1 MKLKNLFLALAA
13 FAATAVSC
21 VKDELAQLDEVQ
33 VSQSYIAL
41 PTEGGSCDVTITAT
55 GSWEITDIPEWLTVA
70 PASGVAGK
78 TVVKFSAEATS
89 ATNES
94 VLKLLCSGKTQ
105 LLTVLQM
112 ADKVELPISTCA
124 EVNAAEDGPT
134 FKIKGTITAIEN
146 TTYGNMYVTDETGSV
161 YIYGTLYEGAAKQF
175 SKYGVEVGDIVV
187 VEGPRGSYNG
197 SPQLVN
203 ATILEIEKSLIKVE
217 SVDPE
222 TAELPIEG
230 GILNVTLTVKGDGV
244 SVVIPDECKSWI
256 SVSGINVSG
265 TTAIVSLAIA
275 ENPLGDRSAE
285 LSFQTTKGGK
295 TYSAVTSFSQK
306 GAIIEATA
314 AEINAA
320 EDGDTQYRITGYVSK
335 VANTQ
340 YGNLYIKDYSG
351 EVYVYGTNDFATSGI
366 EEGDIITVVG
376 PKTSYKDAPQ
386 MKNVT
391 LEKRIDVQDIDLA
404 GFKALAD
411 DSETWYR
418 ISGTV
423 AESTEPNTKLDLE
436 TYGNL
441 ALTDGTTEVYVYGV
455 VPGWGGASKQFA
467 TLGVKLGDKLTIVC
481 HKASFTKEG
490 YTLHQAGKAFYVSHE
505 TPVVE
510 EPGTLT
516 ALYTLDSSSIKGSNS
531 SYADN
536 CDIDVNGITWNVE
549 GNASINPWRIG
560 GKSIEG
566 IDRAVYSKTAFGKE
580 VNEVV
585 LTIGSITI
593 TVNSCKLLYASSADF
608 SDAKEV
614 SFVAAA
620 DSNIKIVPTEG
631 KFPANSY
638 YKFVFNVSNAADSN
652 KYLHFS
658 KVVFNGVE

>member
-1 MKLKNLFLALAA
+1 MKLNRLFLTLAA
-13 FAATAVSC
+13 IAATAVSC

-41 PTEGGSCDVTITAT
+41 PTEGGSCDVTVTAT

-78 TVVKFSAEATS
+78 TVVTFSAEATS
-89 ATNES
+89 TTNES

-112 ADKVELPISTCA
+112 ADKVELPITSCA
-124 EVNAAEDGPT
+124 EVNAAEDGIT

-146 TTYGNMYVTDETGSV
+146 TTYGNLYVTDETGSV
-161 YIYGTLYEGAAKQF
+161 YIYGTLYEGAEKQF

-187 VEGPRGSYNG
+187 VEGPRGSYKG

-203 ATILEIEKSLIKVE
+203 ATILAIEKSLIKVE

-230 GILNVTLTVKGDGV
+230 GILNVTLTAKGDGV
-244 SVVIPDECKSWI
+244 DVVIPEENKSWI
-256 SVSGINVSG
+256 SVSGMKVSG
-265 TTAIVSLAIA
+265 TSAVVSFNIA
-275 ENPLGDRSAE
+275 ENAGGDRSSE
-285 LSFQTTKGGK
+285 LSFKTTKSGK
-295 TYSAVTSFSQK
+295 EYTAVTSFSQK

-320 EDGDTQYRITGYVSK
+320 ADGDTQYRITGYVSK

-340 YGNLYIKDYSG
+340 YGNLYIRDHSG

-376 PKTSYKDAPQ
+376 PKTSHNGNPQ

-391 LEKRIDVQDIDLA
+391 LENRIDVKDIDLA
-404 GFKALAD
+404 SFKALAD

-441 ALTDGTTEVYVYGV
+441 ALTDGTNEVYVYGV
-455 VPGWGGASKQFA
+455 VPGWGGASKLFG

-481 HKASFTKEG
+481 HKASFTKDE
-490 YTLHQAGKAFYVSHE
+490 YTLHQASKAFYVSHE
-505 TPVVE
+505 TPADPEAPLGTYASNVKYTLGANAYDDGVATVNGTENVATIKLGSSKNIGTATVTLPKGTTSVSFYAVAWKGKTATLQFSIGDTVIGTQAVVGNAGATGSG
-510 EPGTLT
+510 PYTLT
-516 ALYTLDSSSIKGSNS
+516 VADTDKYSLTMAALE
-531 SYADN
+531 ADTEVTVTTVETVRV
-536 CDIDVNGITWNVE
+536 ILFGIQ
-549 GNASINPWRIG
+549 
-560 GKSIEG
+560 
-566 IDRAVYSKTAFGKE
+566 
-580 VNEVV
+580 
-585 LTIGSITI
+585 
-593 TVNSCKLLYASSADF
+593 
-608 SDAKEV
+608 AK
-614 SFVAAA
+614 
-620 DSNIKIVPTEG
+620 
-631 KFPANSY
+631 
-638 YKFVFNVSNAADSN
+638 
-652 KYLHFS
+652 
-658 KVVFNGVE
+658 

>member
-1 MKLKNLFLALAA
+1 M
-13 FAATAVSC
+13 
-21 VKDELAQLDEVQ
+21 
-33 VSQSYIAL
+33 
-41 PTEGGSCDVTITAT
+41 VT
-55 GSWEITDIPEWLTVA
+55 
-70 PASGVAGK
+70 
-78 TVVKFSAEATS
+78 FSAEATS

-112 ADKVELPISTCA
+112 AEKIELPISTCK

-161 YIYGTLYEGAAKQF
+161 YIYGTLYEGAEKQF

-187 VEGPRGSYNG
+187 VEGPRGSYKG
-197 SPQLVN
+197 TPQLVN
-203 ATILEIEKSLIKVE
+203 ATILAIEKSLIKVE

-230 GILNVTLTVKGDGV
+230 GILTVTLTAKGDGV

-265 TTAIVSLAIA
+265 TTAIISLAIA

-295 TYSAVTSFSQK
+295 TYTAVTSFSQK

-320 EDGDTQYRITGYVSK
+320 VDGDTQYRITGYVSK
-335 VANTQ
+335 VANTK

-351 EVYVYGTNDFATSGI
+351 EVFVYGTNDFATSGI

-376 PKTSYKDAPQ
+376 PKTTSPSSAPQ

-404 GFKALAD
+404 GFKALEDNKEA
-411 DSETWYR
+411 WYR

-441 ALTDGTTEVYVYGV
+441 ALTDGTNEVYVYGV
-455 VPGWGGASKQFA
+455 VPGWGGASKLFG

-481 HKASFTKEG
+481 HKASFTKDE
-490 YTLHQAGKAFYVSHE
+490 YTLHQASKAFYVSHE
-505 TPVVE
+505 TPEVGGGE
-510 EPGTLT
+510 DASTTITLT
-516 ALYTLDSSSIKGSNS
+516 VDGLPTAYPNEETTVTL
-531 SYADN
+531 
-536 CDIDVNGITWNVE
+536 
-549 GNASINPWRIG
+549 G
-560 GKSIEG
+560 GKSFAILKVANFGSGIQCKKEGSYLYNTESLGKIKSVKLTVASGKTWYKDNLKVYAGSSANPTAEVAIASSDETGSVYDFSAVDAGFLKIENPSG
-566 IDRAVYSKTAFGKE
+566 FAVYMEKIE
-580 VNEVV
+580 IV
-585 LTIGSITI
+585 L
-593 TVNSCKLLYASSADF
+593 A
-608 SDAKEV
+608 E
-614 SFVAAA
+614 
-620 DSNIKIVPTEG
+620 
-631 KFPANSY
+631 
-638 YKFVFNVSNAADSN
+638 
-652 KYLHFS
+652 
-658 KVVFNGVE
+658 

>member
-1 MKLKNLFLALAA
+1 MKLNRLFLTLAA
-13 FAATAVSC
+13 IAATAVSC

-41 PTEGGSCDVTITAT
+41 PTEGGSIDVTVTAT
-55 GSWEITDIPEWLTVA
+55 DSWEITGIPEWLTVA

-78 TVVKFSAEATS
+78 TVVTFSAEATS
-89 ATNES
+89 TTNES

-112 ADKVELPISTCA
+112 AEKIELPISTCA

-161 YIYGTLYEGAAKQF
+161 YIYGTLYEGAEKQF

-187 VEGPRGSYNG
+187 VEGPRGSYKG

-203 ATILEIEKSLIKVE
+203 ATILAIEKSLIKVE

-230 GILNVTLTVKGDGV
+230 GILTVTLTAKGDGV
-244 SVVIPDECKSWI
+244 EVVIPEENKSWI
-256 SVSGINVSG
+256 SVSGMNVSG
-265 TTAIVSLAIA
+265 TSAVVSFNIA
-275 ENPLGDRSAE
+275 ENAGGDRSSE
-285 LSFQTTKGGK
+285 LSFKTTKSGK
-295 TYSAVTSFSQK
+295 EYTAVTSFSQK

-320 EDGDTQYRITGYVSK
+320 ADGDTQYRITGYVSK

-340 YGNLYIKDYSG
+340 YGNLYIRDHSG
-351 EVYVYGTNDFATSGI
+351 EVFVYGTNDFASTGI

-376 PKTSYKDAPQ
+376 PKTSHNGPQ

-391 LEKRIDVQDIDLA
+391 LENRIDVKDIDLA
-404 GFKALAD
+404 SFKALAD

-441 ALTDGTTEVYVYGV
+441 ALTDGTNEVYVYGV
-455 VPGWGGASKQFA
+455 VPGWGGASKLFG

-481 HKASFTKEG
+481 HKASFTKDE
-490 YTLHQAGKAFYVSHE
+490 YTLHQASKAFYVSHE
-505 TPVVE
+505 TPADPEAPLGTYESNVKYTLGDYAYNDGVATVNGTE
-510 EPGTLT
+510 NVATIKLGSSSKIGSATITLPKGTTSVSFYAVAWKGKTATLQFSIGDTVIGTQAIVGNDGATGNAPYTLT
-516 ALYTLDSSSIKGSNS
+516 VADTDKYSLTMAALE
-531 SYADN
+531 ADTEVTVTTVETVRV
-536 CDIDVNGITWNVE
+536 ILFGIQ
-549 GNASINPWRIG
+549 
-560 GKSIEG
+560 
-566 IDRAVYSKTAFGKE
+566 
-580 VNEVV
+580 
-585 LTIGSITI
+585 
-593 TVNSCKLLYASSADF
+593 
-608 SDAKEV
+608 AK
-614 SFVAAA
+614 
-620 DSNIKIVPTEG
+620 
-631 KFPANSY
+631 
-638 YKFVFNVSNAADSN
+638 
-652 KYLHFS
+652 
-658 KVVFNGVE
+658 

>member
-21 VKDELAQLDEVQ
+21 VKAELAQLDEIQ

-41 PTEGGSCDVTITAT
+41 PVEGGSCDVTVTAT

-78 TVVKFSAEATS
+78 TVVTFSAEATS

-94 VLKLLCSGKTQ
+94 VLKLLCAGKTQ

-112 ADKVELPISTCA
+112 ADKVELPITSCA
-124 EVNAAEDGPT
+124 EVNAAEDGIT

-146 TTYGNMYVTDETGSV
+146 TTYGNLYVTDETGSV
-161 YIYGTLYEGAAKQF
+161 YIYGTLYEGATKQF

-187 VEGPRGSYNG
+187 VEGPRGNYKG

-203 ATILEIEKSLIKVE
+203 ATILEIEKSLIKVD

-230 GILNVTLTVKGDGV
+230 GILTITLTAKGDGV
-244 SVVIPDECKSWI
+244 DVVIPEENKSWI
-256 SVSGINVSG
+256 SVSGMKVSG
-265 TTAIVSLAIA
+265 TSAVVSFNIA
-275 ENPLGDRSAE
+275 ENAGGDRSSE
-285 LSFQTTKGGK
+285 LSFKTTKGGK
-295 TYSAVTSFSQK
+295 TYTAVTSFSQK

-320 EDGDTQYRITGYVSK
+320 VDGDTQYRITGYVSK
-335 VANTQ
+335 VANTK

-351 EVYVYGTNDFATSGI
+351 EVFVYGTNDFATSGI

-376 PKTSYKDAPQ
+376 PKTTSPSSAPQ

-404 GFKALAD
+404 GFKALEDNKEA
-411 DSETWYR
+411 WYR

-441 ALTDGTTEVYVYGV
+441 ALTDGTNEVYVYGV
-455 VPGWGGASKQFA
+455 VPGWGGASKLFG

-481 HKASFTKEG
+481 HKASFTKDE
-490 YTLHQAGKAFYVSHE
+490 YTLHQASKAFYVSHE
-505 TPVVE
+505 TPEVGGGE
-510 EPGTLT
+510 DASTTITLT
-516 ALYTLDSSSIKGSNS
+516 VDGLPAAYPNEETTVTL
-531 SYADN
+531 
-536 CDIDVNGITWNVE
+536 
-549 GNASINPWRIG
+549 G
-560 GKSIEG
+560 GKSFAILKVANFGDGIQCKKGGSYLYNTESLGKIKSVKLTVASGKTWYKDNLKVYAGSSANPTAEVAIASSDETGSVYDFSAVDAGFLKIENPSKY
-566 IDRAVYSKTAFGKE
+566 AVYMEKIE
-580 VNEVV
+580 IV
-585 LTIGSITI
+585 L
-593 TVNSCKLLYASSADF
+593 A
-608 SDAKEV
+608 E
-614 SFVAAA
+614 
-620 DSNIKIVPTEG
+620 
-631 KFPANSY
+631 
-638 YKFVFNVSNAADSN
+638 
-652 KYLHFS
+652 
-658 KVVFNGVE
+658 

>member
-1 MKLKNLFLALAA
+1 MKLNRLFLTLAA
-13 FAATAVSC
+13 IAATAVSC

-41 PTEGGSCDVTITAT
+41 PVEGGSCDVTVTAVD
-55 GSWEITDIPEWLTVA
+55 SWEITDIPEWLTVA

-78 TVVKFSAEATS
+78 TVVTFSAEATS
-89 ATNES
+89 TTNES

-112 ADKVELPISTCA
+112 AEKIELPISTCA

-161 YIYGTLYEGAAKQF
+161 YIYGTLYEGAEKQF

-187 VEGPRGSYNG
+187 VEGPRGSYKG

-203 ATILEIEKSLIKVE
+203 ATILAIEKSLIKVE

-230 GILNVTLTVKGDGV
+230 GILTVTLTAKGDGV
-244 SVVIPDECKSWI
+244 EVVIPEENKSWI
-256 SVSGINVSG
+256 SVSGMNVSG
-265 TTAIVSLAIA
+265 TSAVVSFNIA
-275 ENPLGDRSAE
+275 ENAGGDRSSE
-285 LSFQTTKGGK
+285 LSFKTTKSGK
-295 TYSAVTSFSQK
+295 EYTAVTSFSQK

-320 EDGDTQYRITGYVSK
+320 ADGDTQYRITGYVSK

-340 YGNLYIKDYSG
+340 YGNLYIRDHSG
-351 EVYVYGTNDFATSGI
+351 EVFVYGTNDFASTGI

-376 PKTSYKDAPQ
+376 PKTSHNGPQ

-391 LEKRIDVQDIDLA
+391 LENRIDVKDIDLA
-404 GFKALAD
+404 SFKALAD

-455 VPGWGGASKQFA
+455 VPGWGGASKLFG

-481 HKASFTKEG
+481 HKASFTKDE
-490 YTLHQAGKAFYVSHE
+490 YTLHQASKAFYVSHE
-505 TPVVE
+505 TPADPEAPLGTYASNVKYTLGANAYDDGVATVNGTENVATIKLGSSKNIGTATVTLPKGTTSVSFYAVAWNGKTATLQFSIGGTVIGNQAVVGNAGATGSA
-510 EPGTLT
+510 PYTLT
-516 ALYTLDSSSIKGSNS
+516 VADTDKYSLTMAALE
-531 SYADN
+531 ADTEVTVTTVEAVRV
-536 CDIDVNGITWNVE
+536 ILFGIQ
-549 GNASINPWRIG
+549 
-560 GKSIEG
+560 
-566 IDRAVYSKTAFGKE
+566 
-580 VNEVV
+580 
-585 LTIGSITI
+585 
-593 TVNSCKLLYASSADF
+593 
-608 SDAKEV
+608 AK
-614 SFVAAA
+614 
-620 DSNIKIVPTEG
+620 
-631 KFPANSY
+631 
-638 YKFVFNVSNAADSN
+638 
-652 KYLHFS
+652 
-658 KVVFNGVE
+658 

>member
-1 MKLKNLFLALAA
+1 MKLNRLFLTLAA
-13 FAATAVSC
+13 IAATAVSC

-41 PTEGGSCDVTITAT
+41 PTEGGSIDVTVTAT
-55 GSWEITDIPEWLTVA
+55 DSWEITDIPEWLTVA

-78 TVVKFSAEATS
+78 TVVTFSAEATS

-94 VLKLLCSGKTQ
+94 VLKLLCAGKTQ

-112 ADKVELPISTCA
+112 ADKVELPITSCA
-124 EVNAAEDGPT
+124 EVNAAEDGIT

-161 YIYGTLYEGAAKQF
+161 YIYGTLYEGAEKQF

-187 VEGPRGSYNG
+187 VEGPRGSYKG

-203 ATILEIEKSLIKVE
+203 ATILAIEKSLIKVE

-230 GILNVTLTVKGDGV
+230 GILTVTLTAKGDGV
-244 SVVIPDECKSWI
+244 EVVIPEENKSWI
-256 SVSGINVSG
+256 SVSGMNVSG
-265 TTAIVSLAIA
+265 TSAVVSFNIA
-275 ENPLGDRSAE
+275 ENAGGDRSSE
-285 LSFQTTKGGK
+285 LSFKTTKSGK
-295 TYSAVTSFSQK
+295 EYTAVTSFSQK

-320 EDGDTQYRITGYVSK
+320 ADGDTQYRITGYVSK

-340 YGNLYIKDYSG
+340 YGNLYIRDHSG
-351 EVYVYGTNDFATSGI
+351 EVFVYGTNDFANTGI

-376 PKTSYKDAPQ
+376 PKTSHNGPQ

-391 LEKRIDVQDIDLA
+391 LENRIDVKDIDLA
-404 GFKALAD
+404 SFKALAD

-441 ALTDGTTEVYVYGV
+441 ALTDGTNEVYVYGV
-455 VPGWGGASKQFA
+455 VPGWGGASKLFG

-481 HKASFTKEG
+481 HKASFTKDE
-490 YTLHQAGKAFYVSHE
+490 YTLHQASKAFYVSHE
-505 TPVVE
+505 TPADPEAPLGTYASNVKYTLGANAYDDGVATVNGTENVATIKLGSSKNIGTATVTLPKGTTSVSFYAVAWKGKTATLQFSIGGTVIGTQAVVGNAGATGNT
-510 EPGTLT
+510 PYTLT
-516 ALYTLDSSSIKGSNS
+516 VADTDKYSLTMAALE
-531 SYADN
+531 ADTEVTVTTVEAVRV
-536 CDIDVNGITWNVE
+536 ILFGIQ
-549 GNASINPWRIG
+549 
-560 GKSIEG
+560 
-566 IDRAVYSKTAFGKE
+566 
-580 VNEVV
+580 
-585 LTIGSITI
+585 
-593 TVNSCKLLYASSADF
+593 
-608 SDAKEV
+608 AK
-614 SFVAAA
+614 
-620 DSNIKIVPTEG
+620 
-631 KFPANSY
+631 
-638 YKFVFNVSNAADSN
+638 
-652 KYLHFS
+652 
-658 KVVFNGVE
+658 

>member
-1 MKLKNLFLALAA
+1 MKLNRLFLTLAA
-13 FAATAVSC
+13 IAATAVSC

-41 PTEGGSCDVTITAT
+41 PTEGGSCDVTVTAT
-55 GSWEITDIPEWLTVA
+55 GSWEITDIPEWLTVT

-78 TVVKFSAEATS
+78 TVVTFSAEATS

-112 ADKVELPISTCA
+112 AEKIELPISTCK

-161 YIYGTLYEGAAKQF
+161 YIYGTLYEGAEKQF

-187 VEGPRGSYNG
+187 VEGPRGSYKG
-197 SPQLVN
+197 TPQLVN
-203 ATILEIEKSLIKVE
+203 ATILAIEKSLIKVE

-230 GILNVTLTVKGDGV
+230 GILTVTLTAKGDGV

-265 TTAIVSLAIA
+265 TTAIISLAIA

-295 TYSAVTSFSQK
+295 TYTAVTSFSQK

-320 EDGDTQYRITGYVSK
+320 VDGDTQYRITGYVSK
-335 VANTQ
+335 VANTK

-351 EVYVYGTNDFATSGI
+351 EVFVYGTNDFATSGI

-376 PKTSYKDAPQ
+376 PKTTSPSSAPQ

-391 LEKRIDVQDIDLA
+391 LEKRIDVKDIDLA
-404 GFKALAD
+404 SFKALAD

-441 ALTDGTTEVYVYGV
+441 ALTDGTNEVYVYGV
-455 VPGWGGASKQFA
+455 VPGWGGASKLFG

-481 HKASFTKEG
+481 HKASFTKDE
-490 YTLHQAGKAFYVSHE
+490 YTLHQASKAFYVSHE
-505 TPVVE
+505 TPEVGGGE
-510 EPGTLT
+510 DASTTITLT
-516 ALYTLDSSSIKGSNS
+516 VDGLPAAYPNEETTVTL
-531 SYADN
+531 
-536 CDIDVNGITWNVE
+536 
-549 GNASINPWRIG
+549 G
-560 GKSIEG
+560 GKSFAILKVANFGDGIQCKKEG
-566 IDRAVYSKTAFGKE
+566 SYLYNTESLGKIKSVKLTVASGKTWYKDNLKVYAGSSANPTAE
-580 VNEVV
+580 VA
-585 LTIGSITI
+585 I
-593 TVNSCKLLYASSADF
+593 ASSDETGSVYDF
-608 SDAKEV
+608 SAVDAG
-614 SFVAAA
+614 FL
-620 DSNIKIVPTEG
+620 KIENP
-631 KFPANSY
+631 S
-638 YKFVFNVSNAADSN
+638 
-652 KYLHFS
+652 KYTVYMEKIEIVLA
-658 KVVFNGVE
+658 E

>member
-1 MKLKNLFLALAA
+1 MKLNRLFLTLAA
-13 FAATAVSC
+13 IAATAVSC

-41 PTEGGSCDVTITAT
+41 PTEGGSIDVTVTAT
-55 GSWEITDIPEWLTVA
+55 DSWEITDIPEWLTVA

-78 TVVKFSAEATS
+78 TVVTFSAEATS

-94 VLKLLCSGKTQ
+94 VLKLLCAGKTQ

-161 YIYGTLYEGAAKQF
+161 YIYGTLYEGAEKQF

-187 VEGPRGSYNG
+187 VEGPRGSYKG
-197 SPQLVN
+197 TPQLVN
-203 ATILEIEKSLIKVE
+203 ATILAIEKSLIKVE

-230 GILNVTLTVKGDGV
+230 GILTVTLTAKGDGV
-244 SVVIPDECKSWI
+244 EVVIPEENKSWI
-256 SVSGINVSG
+256 SVSGMNVSG
-265 TTAIVSLAIA
+265 TSAVVSFNIA
-275 ENPLGDRSAE
+275 ENAGGDRSSE
-285 LSFQTTKGGK
+285 LSFKTTKSGK
-295 TYSAVTSFSQK
+295 EYTAVTSFSQK

-320 EDGDTQYRITGYVSK
+320 ADGDTQYRITGYVSK

-340 YGNLYIKDYSG
+340 YGNLYIRDHSG
-351 EVYVYGTNDFATSGI
+351 EVFVYGTNDFASTGI

-376 PKTSYKDAPQ
+376 PKTSHNGPQ

-391 LEKRIDVQDIDLA
+391 LENRIDVKDIDLA
-404 GFKALAD
+404 SFKALAD

-441 ALTDGTTEVYVYGV
+441 ALTDGTNEVYVYGV
-455 VPGWGGASKQFA
+455 VPGWGGASKLFG

-481 HKASFTKEG
+481 HKASFTKND
-490 YTLHQAGKAFYVSHE
+490 YTLHQASKAFYVSHE
-505 TPVVE
+505 TPADPEAPLGTYASNVKYTLGANAYDDGVATVNGTENVATIKLGSSKNIGTATVTLPKGTTSVSFYAVAWNGKTATLQFSIGGTVIGTQAVVGNAGATGSA
-510 EPGTLT
+510 PYTLT
-516 ALYTLDSSSIKGSNS
+516 VADTDKYSLTMAALE
-531 SYADN
+531 ADTEVTVTTVEAVRV
-536 CDIDVNGITWNVE
+536 ILFGIQ
-549 GNASINPWRIG
+549 
-560 GKSIEG
+560 
-566 IDRAVYSKTAFGKE
+566 
-580 VNEVV
+580 
-585 LTIGSITI
+585 
-593 TVNSCKLLYASSADF
+593 
-608 SDAKEV
+608 AK
-614 SFVAAA
+614 
-620 DSNIKIVPTEG
+620 
-631 KFPANSY
+631 
-638 YKFVFNVSNAADSN
+638 
-652 KYLHFS
+652 
-658 KVVFNGVE
+658 

>member
-1 MKLKNLFLALAA
+1 MKLNRLFLTLAA
-13 FAATAVSC
+13 IAATAVSC

-41 PTEGGSCDVTITAT
+41 PTEGGSIDVTVTAT
-55 GSWEITDIPEWLTVA
+55 DSWEITGIPEWLTVA

-78 TVVKFSAEATS
+78 TVVTFSAEATS
-89 ATNES
+89 TTNES

-112 ADKVELPISTCA
+112 AEKIELPISTCA

-161 YIYGTLYEGAAKQF
+161 YIYGTLYEGAEKQF

-187 VEGPRGSYNG
+187 VEGPRGSYKG
-197 SPQLVN
+197 TPQLVN
-203 ATILEIEKSLIKVE
+203 ATILAIEKSLIKVE

-230 GILNVTLTVKGDGV
+230 GILTVTLTAKGDGV
-244 SVVIPDECKSWI
+244 EVVIPEENKSWI
-256 SVSGINVSG
+256 SVSGMNVSG
-265 TTAIVSLAIA
+265 TSAVVSFNIA
-275 ENPLGDRSAE
+275 ENAGGDRSSE
-285 LSFQTTKGGK
+285 LSFKTTKSGK
-295 TYSAVTSFSQK
+295 EYTAVTSFSQK

-320 EDGDTQYRITGYVSK
+320 ADGDTQYRITGYVSK

-340 YGNLYIKDYSG
+340 YGNLYIRDHSG
-351 EVYVYGTNDFATSGI
+351 EVFVYGTNDFASTGI

-376 PKTSYKDAPQ
+376 PKTSHNGPQ

-391 LEKRIDVQDIDLA
+391 LENRIDVKDIDLA
-404 GFKALAD
+404 SFKALAD

-441 ALTDGTTEVYVYGV
+441 ALTDGTNEVYVYGV
-455 VPGWGGASKQFA
+455 VPGWGGASKLFG

-481 HKASFTKEG
+481 HKASFTKDE
-490 YTLHQAGKAFYVSHE
+490 YTLHQASKAFYVSHE
-505 TPVVE
+505 TPADPEAPLGTYESNVKYTLGDYAYNDGVATVNGTE
-510 EPGTLT
+510 NVATIKLGSSSKIGSATITLPKGTTSVSFYAVAWKGKTATLQFSIGDTVIGTQAIVGNDGATGNAPYTLT
-516 ALYTLDSSSIKGSNS
+516 VADTDKYSLTMAALE
-531 SYADN
+531 ADTEVTVTTVETVRV
-536 CDIDVNGITWNVE
+536 ILFGIQ
-549 GNASINPWRIG
+549 
-560 GKSIEG
+560 
-566 IDRAVYSKTAFGKE
+566 
-580 VNEVV
+580 
-585 LTIGSITI
+585 
-593 TVNSCKLLYASSADF
+593 
-608 SDAKEV
+608 AK
-614 SFVAAA
+614 
-620 DSNIKIVPTEG
+620 
-631 KFPANSY
+631 
-638 YKFVFNVSNAADSN
+638 
-652 KYLHFS
+652 
-658 KVVFNGVE
+658 

>member
-21 VKDELAQLDEVQ
+21 VKAELAQLDEIQ

-41 PTEGGSCDVTITAT
+41 PVEGGSCDVTVTAVD
-55 GSWEITDIPEWLTVA
+55 SWEITNIPEWLTVA

-78 TVVKFSAEATS
+78 TVVTFSAEATS
-89 ATNES
+89 TTNES

-134 FKIKGTITAIEN
+134 FKIKGTITSIEN

-161 YIYGTLYEGAAKQF
+161 YIYGTLYEGAEKQF

-187 VEGPRGSYNG
+187 VEGPRGSYKG
-197 SPQLVN
+197 SPQLVK

-230 GILNVTLTVKGDGV
+230 GILTITLTAKGDGV
-244 SVVIPDECKSWI
+244 DVVIPEENKSWI
-256 SVSGINVSG
+256 SVSGMKVSG
-265 TTAIVSLAIA
+265 TSAVVSFNIA
-275 ENPLGDRSAE
+275 ENAGGDRSSE
-285 LSFQTTKGGK
+285 LSFKTTKSGK
-295 TYSAVTSFSQK
+295 EYTAVTSFSQK

-320 EDGDTQYRITGYVSK
+320 ADGDTQYRITGYVSK

-340 YGNLYIKDYSG
+340 YGNLYIRDYSG

-376 PKTSYKDAPQ
+376 PKTSYKEAPQ

-391 LEKRIDVQDIDLA
+391 LENRIDVKDIDLA
-404 GFKALAD
+404 SFKALAD

-441 ALTDGTTEVYVYGV
+441 ALTDGTNEVYVYGV
-455 VPGWGGASKQFA
+455 VPGWGGTKGQFG
-467 TLGVKLGDKLTIVC
+467 TLGVKEGDKLTIVC
-481 HKASFTKEG
+481 HKASYTKND
-490 YTLHQAGKAFYVSHE
+490 YTLHQAGSAFYVSHE
-505 TPVVE
+505 TPADPEAPLGTYASNVKYTLGANAYDDGVATVNGTENVATIKLGSSKNIGTATVTLPKGTTSVSFYAVAWNGKTATLQFSIGGTVIGTQAVVGNAGATGSA
-510 EPGTLT
+510 PYTLT
-516 ALYTLDSSSIKGSNS
+516 VADTDKYSLTMAALE
-531 SYADN
+531 ADTEVTVTTVEAVRV
-536 CDIDVNGITWNVE
+536 ILFGIQ
-549 GNASINPWRIG
+549 
-560 GKSIEG
+560 
-566 IDRAVYSKTAFGKE
+566 
-580 VNEVV
+580 
-585 LTIGSITI
+585 
-593 TVNSCKLLYASSADF
+593 
-608 SDAKEV
+608 AK
-614 SFVAAA
+614 
-620 DSNIKIVPTEG
+620 
-631 KFPANSY
+631 
-638 YKFVFNVSNAADSN
+638 
-652 KYLHFS
+652 
-658 KVVFNGVE
+658 

>member
-1 MKLKNLFLALAA
+1 MKLNRLFLTLAA
-13 FAATAVSC
+13 IAATAVSC

-41 PTEGGSCDVTITAT
+41 PTEGGSIDVTVTAT
-55 GSWEITDIPEWLTVA
+55 DSWEITNIPEWLTVA

-78 TVVKFSAEATS
+78 TVVTFSAEATS

-161 YIYGTLYEGAAKQF
+161 YIYGTLYEGAEKQF

-187 VEGPRGSYNG
+187 VEGPRGNYKG
-197 SPQLVN
+197 TPQLVN
-203 ATILEIEKSLIKVE
+203 ATILAIEKSLIKVE

-230 GILNVTLTVKGDGV
+230 GILTVTLTAKGDGV
-244 SVVIPDECKSWI
+244 EVVIPEENKSWI
-256 SVSGINVSG
+256 SVSGMNVSG
-265 TTAIVSLAIA
+265 TSAVVSFNIA
-275 ENPLGDRSAE
+275 ENAGGDRSSE
-285 LSFQTTKGGK
+285 LSFKTTKSGK
-295 TYSAVTSFSQK
+295 EYTAVTSFSQK

-320 EDGDTQYRITGYVSK
+320 ADGDTQYRITGYVSK

-340 YGNLYIKDYSG
+340 YGNLYIRDHSG
-351 EVYVYGTNDFATSGI
+351 EVFVYGTNDFASTGI

-376 PKTSYKDAPQ
+376 PKTSHNGPQ

-391 LEKRIDVQDIDLA
+391 LENRIDVKDIDLA
-404 GFKALAD
+404 SFKALAD

-441 ALTDGTTEVYVYGV
+441 ALTDGTNEVYVYGV
-455 VPGWGGASKQFA
+455 VPGWGGASKLFG

-481 HKASFTKEG
+481 HKASFTKDE
-490 YTLHQAGKAFYVSHE
+490 YTLHQASKAFYVSHE
-505 TPVVE
+505 TPADPEAPLGTYESNVKYTLGDYAYEDGVATVNGTENVATIKLGSSSKIGSATVTLPKGTTSVSFYAVAWKGKTATLQFSIGDTVIGTQAVVGNDGATGNA
-510 EPGTLT
+510 PYTLT
-516 ALYTLDSSSIKGSNS
+516 VADTDKYSLTMAALE
-531 SYADN
+531 ADTEVTVTTVEAVRV
-536 CDIDVNGITWNVE
+536 ILFGIQ
-549 GNASINPWRIG
+549 
-560 GKSIEG
+560 
-566 IDRAVYSKTAFGKE
+566 
-580 VNEVV
+580 
-585 LTIGSITI
+585 
-593 TVNSCKLLYASSADF
+593 
-608 SDAKEV
+608 AK
-614 SFVAAA
+614 
-620 DSNIKIVPTEG
+620 
-631 KFPANSY
+631 
-638 YKFVFNVSNAADSN
+638 
-652 KYLHFS
+652 
-658 KVVFNGVE
+658 

>member
-21 VKDELAQLDEVQ
+21 VKAELAQLDEIQ

-41 PTEGGSCDVTITAT
+41 PVEGGSCDVTVTAVD
-55 GSWEITDIPEWLTVA
+55 SWEITNIPEWLTVA

-78 TVVKFSAEATS
+78 TVVTFSAEATS

-94 VLKLLCSGKTQ
+94 VLKLLCAGKTQ

-112 ADKVELPISTCA
+112 ADKVELPITSCA
-124 EVNAAEDGPT
+124 EVNAAEDGIT

-146 TTYGNMYVTDETGSV
+146 TTYGNLYVTDETGSV
-161 YIYGTLYEGAAKQF
+161 YIYGTLYEGATKQF

-187 VEGPRGSYNG
+187 VEGPRGNYKG

-203 ATILEIEKSLIKVE
+203 ATILEIEKSLIKVD

-230 GILNVTLTVKGDGV
+230 GILTVTLTAKGDGV
-244 SVVIPDECKSWI
+244 EVVIPEENKSWI
-256 SVSGINVSG
+256 SVSGMNVSG
-265 TTAIVSLAIA
+265 TSAVVSFNIA
-275 ENPLGDRSAE
+275 ENAGGDRSSE
-285 LSFQTTKGGK
+285 LSFKTTKSGK
-295 TYSAVTSFSQK
+295 EYTAVTSFSQK

-320 EDGDTQYRITGYVSK
+320 ADGDTQYRITGYVSK

-340 YGNLYIKDYSG
+340 YGNLYIRDHSG
-351 EVYVYGTNDFATSGI
+351 EVFVYGTNDFANTGI

-376 PKTSYKDAPQ
+376 PKTSHNGPQ

-391 LEKRIDVQDIDLA
+391 LENRIDVKDIDLA
-404 GFKALAD
+404 SFKALAD

-441 ALTDGTTEVYVYGV
+441 ALTDGTNEVYVYGV
-455 VPGWGGASKQFA
+455 VPGWGGASKLFG

-481 HKASFTKEG
+481 HKASFTKDE
-490 YTLHQAGKAFYVSHE
+490 YTLHQASKAFYVSHE
-505 TPVVE
+505 TPADPEAPLGTYESNVKYTLGDYAYNDGVATVNGTE
-510 EPGTLT
+510 NVATIKLGSSSKIGSATITLPKGTTSVSFYAVAWKGKTATLQFSIGDTVIGTQAIVGNDGATGNAPYTLT
-516 ALYTLDSSSIKGSNS
+516 VADTDKYSLTMAALE
-531 SYADN
+531 ADTEVTVTTVETVRV
-536 CDIDVNGITWNVE
+536 ILFGIQ
-549 GNASINPWRIG
+549 
-560 GKSIEG
+560 
-566 IDRAVYSKTAFGKE
+566 
-580 VNEVV
+580 
-585 LTIGSITI
+585 
-593 TVNSCKLLYASSADF
+593 
-608 SDAKEV
+608 AK
-614 SFVAAA
+614 
-620 DSNIKIVPTEG
+620 
-631 KFPANSY
+631 
-638 YKFVFNVSNAADSN
+638 
-652 KYLHFS
+652 
-658 KVVFNGVE
+658 

>member
-1 MKLKNLFLALAA
+1 MKLNRLFLTLAA
-13 FAATAVSC
+13 IAATAVSC

-41 PTEGGSCDVTITAT
+41 PTEGGSFDVTVTAT
-55 GSWEITDIPEWLTVA
+55 DSWEITNIPEWLTVA

-78 TVVKFSAEATS
+78 TVVTFSAEATS

-112 ADKVELPISTCA
+112 AEKIELPISTCK

-161 YIYGTLYEGAAKQF
+161 YIYGTLYEGAEKQF

-187 VEGPRGSYNG
+187 VEGPRGSYKG
-197 SPQLVN
+197 TPQLVN
-203 ATILEIEKSLIKVE
+203 ATILAIEKSLIKVE

-230 GILNVTLTVKGDGV
+230 GILTVTLTAKGDGV

-265 TTAIVSLAIA
+265 TTAIISLAIA

-295 TYSAVTSFSQK
+295 TYTAVTSFSQK

-320 EDGDTQYRITGYVSK
+320 VDGDTQYRITGYVSK
-335 VANTQ
+335 VANTK

-351 EVYVYGTNDFATSGI
+351 EVFVYGTNDFATSGI

-376 PKTSYKDAPQ
+376 PKTTSPSSAPQ

-391 LEKRIDVQDIDLA
+391 LEKRIDVKDIDLA
-404 GFKALAD
+404 SFKALAD

-441 ALTDGTTEVYVYGV
+441 ALTDGTNEVYVYGV
-455 VPGWGGASKQFA
+455 VPGWGGASKLFG

-481 HKASFTKEG
+481 HKASFTKDE
-490 YTLHQAGKAFYVSHE
+490 YTLHQASKAFYVSHE
-505 TPVVE
+505 TPEVGGGE
-510 EPGTLT
+510 DASTTITLT
-516 ALYTLDSSSIKGSNS
+516 VDGLPTAYPNEETTVTL
-531 SYADN
+531 
-536 CDIDVNGITWNVE
+536 
-549 GNASINPWRIG
+549 G
-560 GKSIEG
+560 GKSFAILKVANFGSGIQCKKEGSYLYNTESLGKIKSVKLTVASGKTWYKDNLKVYAGSSANPTAEVAIASSDETGSVYDFSAVDAGFLKIENPSNY
-566 IDRAVYSKTAFGKE
+566 AVYMEKIE
-580 VNEVV
+580 IV
-585 LTIGSITI
+585 L
-593 TVNSCKLLYASSADF
+593 A
-608 SDAKEV
+608 E
-614 SFVAAA
+614 
-620 DSNIKIVPTEG
+620 
-631 KFPANSY
+631 
-638 YKFVFNVSNAADSN
+638 
-652 KYLHFS
+652 
-658 KVVFNGVE
+658 

>member
-1 MKLKNLFLALAA
+1 MKLNRLFLTLAA
-13 FAATAVSC
+13 IAATAVSC

-41 PTEGGSCDVTITAT
+41 PTEGGSCDVTVTAT

-78 TVVKFSAEATS
+78 TVVTFSAEATS

-112 ADKVELPISTCA
+112 AEKIELPISTCA

-161 YIYGTLYEGAAKQF
+161 YIYGTLYEGAEKQF

-187 VEGPRGSYNG
+187 VEGPRGSYKG

-203 ATILEIEKSLIKVE
+203 ATILAIEKSLIKVE

-222 TAELPIEG
+222 TAELPLEG
-230 GILNVTLTVKGDGV
+230 GILTVTLTAKGDGV
-244 SVVIPDECKSWI
+244 EVVIPEENKSWI
-256 SVSGINVSG
+256 SVSGMNVSG
-265 TTAIVSLAIA
+265 TSAVVSFNIA
-275 ENPLGDRSAE
+275 ENAGGDRSSE
-285 LSFQTTKGGK
+285 LSFKTTKSGK
-295 TYSAVTSFSQK
+295 EYTAVTSFSQK

-320 EDGDTQYRITGYVSK
+320 ADGDTQYRITGYVSK

-340 YGNLYIKDYSG
+340 YGNLYIRDHSG
-351 EVYVYGTNDFATSGI
+351 EVFVYGTNDFASTGI

-376 PKTSYKDAPQ
+376 PKTSHNGPQ

-391 LEKRIDVQDIDLA
+391 LENRIDVKDIDLA
-404 GFKALAD
+404 SFKALAD

-441 ALTDGTTEVYVYGV
+441 ALTDGTNEVYVYGV
-455 VPGWGGASKQFA
+455 VPGWGGASKLFG

-481 HKASFTKEG
+481 HKSSFTKDE
-490 YTLHQAGKAFYVSHE
+490 YTLHQASKAFYVSHE
-505 TPVVE
+505 TPADPEAPLGTYESNVKYTLGDYAYNDGVATVNGTENVATIKLGSSSKIGSATITLPKGTTSVSFYAVAWSGKTATLQFSVGDTVIGTQAVVGNAGATGNT
-510 EPGTLT
+510 PYTLT
-516 ALYTLDSSSIKGSNS
+516 VADTDKYSLTMAALE
-531 SYADN
+531 ADTEVTVTTVEAVRV
-536 CDIDVNGITWNVE
+536 ILFGIQ
-549 GNASINPWRIG
+549 
-560 GKSIEG
+560 
-566 IDRAVYSKTAFGKE
+566 
-580 VNEVV
+580 
-585 LTIGSITI
+585 
-593 TVNSCKLLYASSADF
+593 
-608 SDAKEV
+608 AK
-614 SFVAAA
+614 
-620 DSNIKIVPTEG
+620 
-631 KFPANSY
+631 
-638 YKFVFNVSNAADSN
+638 
-652 KYLHFS
+652 
-658 KVVFNGVE
+658 

>member
-1 MKLKNLFLALAA
+1 MKLNRLFLTLAA
-13 FAATAVSC
+13 IAATAVSC

-41 PTEGGSCDVTITAT
+41 PTEGGSIDVTVTAT
-55 GSWEITDIPEWLTVA
+55 DSWEITGIPEWLTVA
-70 PASGVAGK
+70 PAAGPAGK
-78 TVVKFSAEATS
+78 TVVKFFAEAAS

-112 ADKVELPISTCA
+112 AEKIELPISTCA

-161 YIYGTLYEGAAKQF
+161 YIYGTLYEGAEKQF

-187 VEGPRGSYNG
+187 VEGPRGSYKG

-203 ATILEIEKSLIKVE
+203 ATILAIEKSLIKVE

-230 GILNVTLTVKGDGV
+230 GILTVTLTAKGDGV
-244 SVVIPDECKSWI
+244 EVVIPEENKSWI
-256 SVSGINVSG
+256 SVSGMNVSG
-265 TTAIVSLAIA
+265 TSAVVSFNIA
-275 ENPLGDRSAE
+275 ENAGGDRSSE
-285 LSFQTTKGGK
+285 LSFKTTKSGK
-295 TYSAVTSFSQK
+295 EYTAVTSFSQK

-320 EDGDTQYRITGYVSK
+320 ADGDTQYRITGYVSK

-340 YGNLYIKDYSG
+340 YGNLYIRDHSG
-351 EVYVYGTNDFATSGI
+351 EVFVYGTNDFASTGI

-376 PKTSYKDAPQ
+376 PKTSHNGPQ

-391 LEKRIDVQDIDLA
+391 LENRIDVKDIDLA
-404 GFKALAD
+404 SFKALAD

-441 ALTDGTTEVYVYGV
+441 ALTDGTNEVYVYGV
-455 VPGWGGASKQFA
+455 VPGWGGASKLFG

-481 HKASFTKEG
+481 HKASFTKDE
-490 YTLHQAGKAFYVSHE
+490 YTLHQASKAFYVSHE
-505 TPVVE
+505 TPADPEAPLGTYASNVKYTLGANAYDDGVATVNGTENVATIKLGSSKNIGTATVTLPKGTTSVSFYAVAWNGKTATLQFSIGGTVIGTQAVVGNAGATGSA
-510 EPGTLT
+510 PYTLT
-516 ALYTLDSSSIKGSNS
+516 VADTDKYSLTMAALE
-531 SYADN
+531 ADTEVTVTTVEAVRV
-536 CDIDVNGITWNVE
+536 ILFGIQ
-549 GNASINPWRIG
+549 
-560 GKSIEG
+560 
-566 IDRAVYSKTAFGKE
+566 
-580 VNEVV
+580 
-585 LTIGSITI
+585 
-593 TVNSCKLLYASSADF
+593 
-608 SDAKEV
+608 AK
-614 SFVAAA
+614 
-620 DSNIKIVPTEG
+620 
-631 KFPANSY
+631 
-638 YKFVFNVSNAADSN
+638 
-652 KYLHFS
+652 
-658 KVVFNGVE
+658 

>member
-21 VKDELAQLDEVQ
+21 VKAELAQLDEIQ

-41 PTEGGSCDVTITAT
+41 PVEGGSCDVTVTAT

-78 TVVKFSAEATS
+78 TVVTFSAEATS

-112 ADKVELPISTCA
+112 AEKIELPISTCA

-161 YIYGTLYEGAAKQF
+161 YIYGTLYEGAEKQF

-187 VEGPRGSYNG
+187 VEGPRGSYKG

-203 ATILEIEKSLIKVE
+203 ATILAIEKSLIKVE

-230 GILNVTLTVKGDGV
+230 GILTVTLTAKGDGV
-244 SVVIPDECKSWI
+244 EVVIPEENKSWI
-256 SVSGINVSG
+256 SVSGMNVSG
-265 TTAIVSLAIA
+265 TSAVVSFNIA
-275 ENPLGDRSAE
+275 ENAGGDRSSE
-285 LSFQTTKGGK
+285 LSFKTTKSGK
-295 TYSAVTSFSQK
+295 EYTAVTSFSQK

-320 EDGDTQYRITGYVSK
+320 ADGDTQYRITGYVSK

-340 YGNLYIKDYSG
+340 YGNLYIRDHSG
-351 EVYVYGTNDFATSGI
+351 EVFVYGTNDFANTGI

-376 PKTSYKDAPQ
+376 PKTSHNDKPQ

-391 LEKRIDVQDIDLA
+391 LENRIDVKDIDLA
-404 GFKALAD
+404 SFKALAD

-441 ALTDGTTEVYVYGV
+441 ALTDGTNEVYVYGV
-455 VPGWGGASKQFA
+455 VPGWGGASKLFG

-481 HKASFTKEG
+481 HKASFTKDE
-490 YTLHQAGKAFYVSHE
+490 YTLHQASKAFYVSHE
-505 TPVVE
+505 TPADPEAPLGTYESNVKYTLGDYAYNDGVATVNGTE
-510 EPGTLT
+510 NVATIKLGSSSKIGSATITLPKGTTSVSFYAVAWKGKTATLQFSIGDTVIGTQAIVGNDGATGNAPYTLT
-516 ALYTLDSSSIKGSNS
+516 VADTDKYSLTMAALE
-531 SYADN
+531 ADTEVTVTTVETVRV
-536 CDIDVNGITWNVE
+536 ILFGIQ
-549 GNASINPWRIG
+549 
-560 GKSIEG
+560 
-566 IDRAVYSKTAFGKE
+566 
-580 VNEVV
+580 
-585 LTIGSITI
+585 
-593 TVNSCKLLYASSADF
+593 
-608 SDAKEV
+608 AK
-614 SFVAAA
+614 
-620 DSNIKIVPTEG
+620 
-631 KFPANSY
+631 
-638 YKFVFNVSNAADSN
+638 
-652 KYLHFS
+652 
-658 KVVFNGVE
+658 

>member
-21 VKDELAQLDEVQ
+21 VKAELAQLDEIQ

-41 PTEGGSCDVTITAT
+41 PVEGGSCDVTVTAVD
-55 GSWEITDIPEWLTVA
+55 SWEITNIPEWLTVA

-78 TVVKFSAEATS
+78 TVVTFSAEATS

-112 ADKVELPISTCA
+112 AEKIELPISTCK

-161 YIYGTLYEGAAKQF
+161 YIYGTLYEGAEKQF

-187 VEGPRGSYNG
+187 VEGPRGSYKG
-197 SPQLVN
+197 SPQLVK
-203 ATILEIEKSLIKVE
+203 ATILEIEKSLIKVD

-230 GILNVTLTVKGDGV
+230 GILTITLTAKGDGV
-244 SVVIPDECKSWI
+244 DVVIPEENKSWI
-256 SVSGINVSG
+256 SVSGMKVSG
-265 TTAIVSLAIA
+265 TSAVVSFNIA
-275 ENPLGDRSAE
+275 ENAGGDRSSE
-285 LSFQTTKGGK
+285 LSFKTTKGGK
-295 TYSAVTSFSQK
+295 TYTAVTSFSQK

-320 EDGDTQYRITGYVSK
+320 VDGDTQYRITGYVSK
-335 VANTQ
+335 VANTK

-351 EVYVYGTNDFATSGI
+351 EVFVYGTNDFATSGI

-376 PKTSYKDAPQ
+376 PKTTSPSSAPQ

-404 GFKALAD
+404 GFKALEDNKEA
-411 DSETWYR
+411 WYR

-423 AESTEPNTKLDLE
+423 AKSTEDNTKWDLE
-436 TYGNL
+436 TYGNF

-455 VPGWGGASKQFA
+455 VPGWGGTKGQFG
-467 TLGVKLGDKLTIVC
+467 TLGVKEGDKLTIVC
-481 HKASFTKEG
+481 HKASYTKND
-490 YTLHQAGKAFYVSHE
+490 YTLHQAGSAFYVSHE
-505 TPVVE
+505 TPADPEAPLGTYASNVKYTLGANAYDDGVATVNGTENVATIKLGSSKNIGTATVTLPKGTTSVSFYAVAWNGKTATLQFSIGGTVIGTQAVVGNAGATGSA
-510 EPGTLT
+510 PYTLT
-516 ALYTLDSSSIKGSNS
+516 VADTDKYSLTMAALE
-531 SYADN
+531 ADTEVTVTTVEAVRV
-536 CDIDVNGITWNVE
+536 ILFGIQ
-549 GNASINPWRIG
+549 
-560 GKSIEG
+560 
-566 IDRAVYSKTAFGKE
+566 
-580 VNEVV
+580 
-585 LTIGSITI
+585 
-593 TVNSCKLLYASSADF
+593 
-608 SDAKEV
+608 AK
-614 SFVAAA
+614 
-620 DSNIKIVPTEG
+620 
-631 KFPANSY
+631 
-638 YKFVFNVSNAADSN
+638 
-652 KYLHFS
+652 
-658 KVVFNGVE
+658 

>member
-1 MKLKNLFLALAA
+1 MKLNRLFLTLAA
-13 FAATAVSC
+13 IAATAVSC

-41 PTEGGSCDVTITAT
+41 PTEGGSIDVTVTAT
-55 GSWEITDIPEWLTVA
+55 DSWEITDIPEWLTVA

-78 TVVKFSAEATS
+78 TVVTFSAEATS

-94 VLKLLCSGKTQ
+94 VLKLLCAGKTQ

-112 ADKVELPISTCA
+112 ADKVELPITSCA
-124 EVNAAEDGPT
+124 EVNAAEDGIT

-161 YIYGTLYEGAAKQF
+161 YIYGTLYEGAEKQF

-187 VEGPRGSYNG
+187 VEGPRGSYKG

-203 ATILEIEKSLIKVE
+203 ATILAIEKSLIKVE

-230 GILNVTLTVKGDGV
+230 GILTVTLTAKGDGV
-244 SVVIPDECKSWI
+244 EVVIPEENKSWI
-256 SVSGINVSG
+256 SVSGMNVSG
-265 TTAIVSLAIA
+265 TSAVVSFNIA
-275 ENPLGDRSAE
+275 ENAGGDRSSE
-285 LSFQTTKGGK
+285 LSFKTTKSGK
-295 TYSAVTSFSQK
+295 EYTAVTSFSQK

-320 EDGDTQYRITGYVSK
+320 ADGDTQYRITGYVSK

-340 YGNLYIKDYSG
+340 YGNLYIRDHSG
-351 EVYVYGTNDFATSGI
+351 EVFVYGTNDFASTGI

-376 PKTSYKDAPQ
+376 PKTSHNGPR

-391 LEKRIDVQDIDLA
+391 LENRIDVKDIDLA
-404 GFKALAD
+404 SFKALAD

-441 ALTDGTTEVYVYGV
+441 ALTDGTNEVYVYGV
-455 VPGWGGASKQFA
+455 VPGWGGASKLFG

-481 HKASFTKEG
+481 HKASFTKND
-490 YTLHQAGKAFYVSHE
+490 YTLHQASKAFYVSHE
-505 TPVVE
+505 TPADPEAPLGTYASNVKYTLGANAYGDGVATVNGTE
-510 EPGTLT
+510 NVATIKLGSSKNIGTATVTLPKGTTSVSFYAVAWNGKTATRQFSIGDTVIGTQAIVGNAGATGSAPYTLT
-516 ALYTLDSSSIKGSNS
+516 VADTDKYSLTMAALE
-531 SYADN
+531 ADTEVTVTTVEAVRV
-536 CDIDVNGITWNVE
+536 ILFGIQ
-549 GNASINPWRIG
+549 
-560 GKSIEG
+560 
-566 IDRAVYSKTAFGKE
+566 
-580 VNEVV
+580 
-585 LTIGSITI
+585 
-593 TVNSCKLLYASSADF
+593 
-608 SDAKEV
+608 AK
-614 SFVAAA
+614 
-620 DSNIKIVPTEG
+620 
-631 KFPANSY
+631 
-638 YKFVFNVSNAADSN
+638 
-652 KYLHFS
+652 
-658 KVVFNGVE
+658 

>member
-1 MKLKNLFLALAA
+1 MKLNRLFLTLAA
-13 FAATAVSC
+13 IAATAVSC

-41 PTEGGSCDVTITAT
+41 PTEGGSIDVTVTAT
-55 GSWEITDIPEWLTVA
+55 DSWEITNIPEWLTVA

-78 TVVKFSAEATS
+78 TVVTFSAEATS
-89 ATNES
+89 TTNES

-112 ADKVELPISTCA
+112 AEKIELPISTCA

-161 YIYGTLYEGAAKQF
+161 YIYGTLYEGAEKQF

-187 VEGPRGSYNG
+187 VEGPRGSYKG

-203 ATILEIEKSLIKVE
+203 ATILAIEKSLIKVE

-230 GILNVTLTVKGDGV
+230 GILTVTLTAKGDGV
-244 SVVIPDECKSWI
+244 EVVIPEENKSWI
-256 SVSGINVSG
+256 SVSGMNVSG
-265 TTAIVSLAIA
+265 TSAVVSFNIA
-275 ENPLGDRSAE
+275 ENAGGDRSSE
-285 LSFQTTKGGK
+285 LSFKTTKSGK
-295 TYSAVTSFSQK
+295 EYTAVTSFSQK

-320 EDGDTQYRITGYVSK
+320 ADGDTQYRITGYVSK

-340 YGNLYIKDYSG
+340 YGNLYIRDHSG
-351 EVYVYGTNDFATSGI
+351 EVFVYGTNDFASTGI

-376 PKTSYKDAPQ
+376 PKTSHNGPR

-391 LEKRIDVQDIDLA
+391 LENRIDVKDIDLA
-404 GFKALAD
+404 SFKALAD

-441 ALTDGTTEVYVYGV
+441 ALTDGTNEVYVYGV
-455 VPGWGGASKQFA
+455 VPGWGGASKLFG
-467 TLGVKLGDKLTIVC
+467 TLGVKLGDNLTIVC
-481 HKASFTKEG
+481 HKASFTKND
-490 YTLHQAGKAFYVSHE
+490 YTLHQASKAFYVSHE
-505 TPVVE
+505 TPADPEAPLGTYASNVKYTLGANAYDDGVATVNGTENVATIKLGSSKNIGTATVTLPKGTTSVSFYAVAWNGKTATLQFSIGGTVIGTQAVVGNAGATGSG
-510 EPGTLT
+510 PYTLT
-516 ALYTLDSSSIKGSNS
+516 VADTDKYSLTMAALE
-531 SYADN
+531 ADTEVTVTTVETVRV
-536 CDIDVNGITWNVE
+536 ILFGIQ
-549 GNASINPWRIG
+549 
-560 GKSIEG
+560 
-566 IDRAVYSKTAFGKE
+566 
-580 VNEVV
+580 
-585 LTIGSITI
+585 
-593 TVNSCKLLYASSADF
+593 
-608 SDAKEV
+608 AK
-614 SFVAAA
+614 
-620 DSNIKIVPTEG
+620 
-631 KFPANSY
+631 
-638 YKFVFNVSNAADSN
+638 
-652 KYLHFS
+652 
-658 KVVFNGVE
+658 

>member
-21 VKDELAQLDEVQ
+21 VKAELAQLDEIQ

-41 PTEGGSCDVTITAT
+41 PVEGGSCDVTVTAVD
-55 GSWEITDIPEWLTVA
+55 SWEITNIPEWLTVA

-78 TVVKFSAEATS
+78 TVVTFSAEATS
-89 ATNES
+89 TTNES

-134 FKIKGTITAIEN
+134 FKIKGTITSIEN

-161 YIYGTLYEGAAKQF
+161 YIYGTLYEGAEKQF

-187 VEGPRGSYNG
+187 VEGPRGSYKG
-197 SPQLVN
+197 SPQLVK
-203 ATILEIEKSLIKVE
+203 ATILEIEKSLIKVD

-230 GILNVTLTVKGDGV
+230 GILTITLTAKGDGV
-244 SVVIPDECKSWI
+244 DVVIPEENKSWI
-256 SVSGINVSG
+256 SVSGMKVSG
-265 TTAIVSLAIA
+265 TSAVVSFNIA
-275 ENPLGDRSAE
+275 ENAGGDRSSE
-285 LSFQTTKGGK
+285 LSFKTTKSGK
-295 TYSAVTSFSQK
+295 EYTAVTSFSQK

-320 EDGDTQYRITGYVSK
+320 ADGDTQYRITGYVNK
-335 VANTQ
+335 VASTQ
-340 YGNLYIKDYSG
+340 YGNLYIRDHSG
-351 EVYVYGTNDFATSGI
+351 EVYVYGTNDFANTGI

-376 PKTSYKDAPQ
+376 PKTSHNDKPQ

-391 LEKRIDVQDIDLA
+391 LENRIDVKDIDLA
-404 GFKALAD
+404 SFKALAD

-441 ALTDGTTEVYVYGV
+441 ALTDGTNEVYVYGV
-455 VPGWGGASKQFA
+455 VPGWGGASKLFG

-481 HKASFTKEG
+481 HKASFTKDE
-490 YTLHQAGKAFYVSHE
+490 YTLHQASKAFYVSHE
-505 TPVVE
+505 TPEDPEAPLGTYASNVKYTLGANAYDDGVATVNGTENVATIKLGSSKNIGTATVTLPKGTTSVSFYAVAWSGKTATLQFSVGDTVIGTQAVVGNAGATGNT
-510 EPGTLT
+510 PYTLT
-516 ALYTLDSSSIKGSNS
+516 VADTDKYSLTMAALE
-531 SYADN
+531 ADTEVTVTTVEAVRV
-536 CDIDVNGITWNVE
+536 ILFGIQ
-549 GNASINPWRIG
+549 
-560 GKSIEG
+560 
-566 IDRAVYSKTAFGKE
+566 
-580 VNEVV
+580 
-585 LTIGSITI
+585 
-593 TVNSCKLLYASSADF
+593 
-608 SDAKEV
+608 AK
-614 SFVAAA
+614 
-620 DSNIKIVPTEG
+620 
-631 KFPANSY
+631 
-638 YKFVFNVSNAADSN
+638 
-652 KYLHFS
+652 
-658 KVVFNGVE
+658 

>member
-1 MKLKNLFLALAA
+1 MKLNRLFLTLAA
-13 FAATAVSC
+13 IAATAVSC

-41 PTEGGSCDVTITAT
+41 PTEGGSCDVTVTAT

-78 TVVKFSAEATS
+78 TVVTFSAEATS
-89 ATNES
+89 TTNES

-112 ADKVELPISTCA
+112 AEKIELPISTCA

-161 YIYGTLYEGAAKQF
+161 YIYGTLYEGAEKQF

-187 VEGPRGSYNG
+187 VEGPRGSYKG

-203 ATILEIEKSLIKVE
+203 ATILAIEKSLIKVE

-230 GILNVTLTVKGDGV
+230 GILTVTLTAKGDGV
-244 SVVIPDECKSWI
+244 EVVIPEENKSWI
-256 SVSGINVSG
+256 SVSGMNVSG
-265 TTAIVSLAIA
+265 TSAVVSFNIA
-275 ENPLGDRSAE
+275 ENAGGDRSSE
-285 LSFQTTKGGK
+285 LSFKTTKSGK
-295 TYSAVTSFSQK
+295 EYTAVTSFSQK

-320 EDGDTQYRITGYVSK
+320 ADGDTQYRITGYVSK

-340 YGNLYIKDYSG
+340 YGNLYIRDHSG
-351 EVYVYGTNDFATSGI
+351 EVFVYGTNDFASTGI

-376 PKTSYKDAPQ
+376 PKTSHNGPQ

-391 LEKRIDVQDIDLA
+391 LENRIDVKDIDLA
-404 GFKALAD
+404 SFKALAD

-441 ALTDGTTEVYVYGV
+441 ALTDGTNEVYVYGV
-455 VPGWGGASKQFA
+455 VPGWGGASKLFG

-481 HKASFTKEG
+481 HKASFTKDE
-490 YTLHQAGKAFYVSHE
+490 YTLHQASKAFYVSHE
-505 TPVVE
+505 TPADPEAPLGTYASNVKYTLGANAYDDGVATVNGTE
-510 EPGTLT
+510 NVATIKLGSSKNIGTATVTLPKGTTSVSFYAVAWKGKTATLQFSIGDTVIGTQAIVGNDGATGNAPYTLT
-516 ALYTLDSSSIKGSNS
+516 VADTDKYSLTMAALE
-531 SYADN
+531 ADTEVTVTTVETVRV
-536 CDIDVNGITWNVE
+536 ILFGIQ
-549 GNASINPWRIG
+549 
-560 GKSIEG
+560 
-566 IDRAVYSKTAFGKE
+566 
-580 VNEVV
+580 
-585 LTIGSITI
+585 
-593 TVNSCKLLYASSADF
+593 
-608 SDAKEV
+608 AK
-614 SFVAAA
+614 
-620 DSNIKIVPTEG
+620 
-631 KFPANSY
+631 
-638 YKFVFNVSNAADSN
+638 
-652 KYLHFS
+652 
-658 KVVFNGVE
+658 

>member
-1 MKLKNLFLALAA
+1 MKLNRLFLTLAA
-13 FAATAVSC
+13 IAATAVSC

-41 PTEGGSCDVTITAT
+41 PTEGGSCDVTVTAT

-78 TVVKFSAEATS
+78 TVVTFSAEATS
-89 ATNES
+89 TTNES

-112 ADKVELPISTCA
+112 ADKVELPITSCA
-124 EVNAAEDGPT
+124 EVNAAEDGIT

-146 TTYGNMYVTDETGSV
+146 TTYGNLYVTDETGSV
-161 YIYGTLYEGAAKQF
+161 YIYGTLYEGAEKQF

-187 VEGPRGSYNG
+187 VEGPRGSYKG
-197 SPQLVN
+197 SPQLVK
-203 ATILEIEKSLIKVE
+203 ATILEIEKSLIKVD

-230 GILNVTLTVKGDGV
+230 GILNVTLTAKGDGV
-244 SVVIPDECKSWI
+244 DVVIPEENKSWI
-256 SVSGINVSG
+256 SVSGMKVSG
-265 TTAIVSLAIA
+265 TSAVVSFNIA
-275 ENPLGDRSAE
+275 ENAGGDRSSE
-285 LSFQTTKGGK
+285 LSFKTTKSGK
-295 TYSAVTSFSQK
+295 EYTAVTSFSQK

-320 EDGDTQYRITGYVSK
+320 ADGDTQYRITGYVSK

-340 YGNLYIKDYSG
+340 YGNLYIRDHSG

-376 PKTSYKDAPQ
+376 PKTSHNGNPQ

-391 LEKRIDVQDIDLA
+391 LENRIDVKDIDLA
-404 GFKALAD
+404 SFKALAD

-441 ALTDGTTEVYVYGV
+441 ALTDGTNEVYVYGV
-455 VPGWGGASKQFA
+455 VPGWGGASKLFG

-481 HKASFTKEG
+481 HKASFTKDE
-490 YTLHQAGKAFYVSHE
+490 YTLHQASKAFYVSHE
-505 TPVVE
+505 TPADPEAPLGTYASNVKYTLGANAYDDGVATVNGTENVATIKLGSSKNIGTATVTLPKGTTSVSFYAVAWSGKTATLQFSVGDTVIGTQAVVGNAGATGNT
-510 EPGTLT
+510 PYTLT
-516 ALYTLDSSSIKGSNS
+516 VADTDKYSLTMAALE
-531 SYADN
+531 ADTEVTVTTVEAVRV
-536 CDIDVNGITWNVE
+536 ILFGIQ
-549 GNASINPWRIG
+549 
-560 GKSIEG
+560 
-566 IDRAVYSKTAFGKE
+566 
-580 VNEVV
+580 
-585 LTIGSITI
+585 
-593 TVNSCKLLYASSADF
+593 
-608 SDAKEV
+608 AK
-614 SFVAAA
+614 
-620 DSNIKIVPTEG
+620 
-631 KFPANSY
+631 
-638 YKFVFNVSNAADSN
+638 
-652 KYLHFS
+652 
-658 KVVFNGVE
+658 

>member
-1 MKLKNLFLALAA
+1 MKLNRLFLTLAA
-13 FAATAVSC
+13 IAATAVSC

-41 PTEGGSCDVTITAT
+41 PTEGGSCDVTVTAT
-55 GSWEITDIPEWLTVA
+55 GSWEITDIPEWLTVT

-78 TVVKFSAEATS
+78 TVVTFSAEATS

-112 ADKVELPISTCA
+112 AEKIELPISTCK

-161 YIYGTLYEGAAKQF
+161 YIYGTLYEGAEKQF

-187 VEGPRGSYNG
+187 VEGPRGSYKG
-197 SPQLVN
+197 TPQLVN
-203 ATILEIEKSLIKVE
+203 ATILAIEKSLIKVE

-230 GILNVTLTVKGDGV
+230 GILTVTLTAKGDGV

-265 TTAIVSLAIA
+265 TTAIISLAIA

-295 TYSAVTSFSQK
+295 TYTAVTSFSQK

-320 EDGDTQYRITGYVSK
+320 VDGDTQYRITGYVSK
-335 VANTQ
+335 VANTK

-351 EVYVYGTNDFATSGI
+351 EVFVYGTNDFATSGI

-376 PKTSYKDAPQ
+376 PKTTSPSSAPQ

-404 GFKALAD
+404 GFKALEDNKEA
-411 DSETWYR
+411 WYR

-423 AESTEPNTKLDLE
+423 AKSTEDNTKWDLE
-436 TYGNL
+436 TYGNF

-455 VPGWGGASKQFA
+455 VPGWGGTKGQFG
-467 TLGVKLGDKLTIVC
+467 TLGVKEGDKLTIVC
-481 HKASFTKEG
+481 HTASYTKND
-490 YTLHQAGKAFYVSHE
+490 YTLHQAGSAFYVSHE
-505 TPVVE
+505 TPADPEAPLGTYASNVKYALGANAYDDGVATVNGTENVATIKLGSSKNIGTATVTLPKGTTSVSFYAVAWNGKTATLQFSIGGTVIGTQAVVGNAGATGSG
-510 EPGTLT
+510 PYTLT
-516 ALYTLDSSSIKGSNS
+516 VADTDKYSLTMAALE
-531 SYADN
+531 ADTEVTVTTVEAVRV
-536 CDIDVNGITWNVE
+536 ILFGIQ
-549 GNASINPWRIG
+549 
-560 GKSIEG
+560 
-566 IDRAVYSKTAFGKE
+566 
-580 VNEVV
+580 
-585 LTIGSITI
+585 
-593 TVNSCKLLYASSADF
+593 
-608 SDAKEV
+608 AK
-614 SFVAAA
+614 
-620 DSNIKIVPTEG
+620 
-631 KFPANSY
+631 
-638 YKFVFNVSNAADSN
+638 
-652 KYLHFS
+652 
-658 KVVFNGVE
+658 

>member
-1 MKLKNLFLALAA
+1 MKLNRLFLTLAA
-13 FAATAVSC
+13 IAATAVSC

-41 PTEGGSCDVTITAT
+41 PTEGGSIDVTVTAT
-55 GSWEITDIPEWLTVA
+55 DSWEITNIPEWLTVA

-78 TVVKFSAEATS
+78 TVVTFSAEATS
-89 ATNES
+89 TTNES

-112 ADKVELPISTCA
+112 AEKIELPISTCA

-161 YIYGTLYEGAAKQF
+161 YIYGTLYEGAEKQF

-187 VEGPRGSYNG
+187 VEGPRGNYKG
-197 SPQLVN
+197 TPQLVN
-203 ATILEIEKSLIKVE
+203 ATILAIEKSLIKVE

-230 GILNVTLTVKGDGV
+230 GILTVTLTAKGDGV
-244 SVVIPDECKSWI
+244 EVVIPEENKSWI
-256 SVSGINVSG
+256 SVSGMNVSG
-265 TTAIVSLAIA
+265 TSAVVSFNIA
-275 ENPLGDRSAE
+275 ENAGGDRSSE
-285 LSFQTTKGGK
+285 LSFKTTKSGK
-295 TYSAVTSFSQK
+295 EYTAVTSFSQK

-320 EDGDTQYRITGYVSK
+320 ADGDTQYRITGYVSK

-340 YGNLYIKDYSG
+340 YGNLYIRDHSG
-351 EVYVYGTNDFATSGI
+351 EVFVFGTNDFASTGI

-376 PKTSYKDAPQ
+376 PKTSHNGPQ

-391 LEKRIDVQDIDLA
+391 LENRIDVKDIDLA
-404 GFKALAD
+404 SFKALAD

-441 ALTDGTTEVYVYGV
+441 ALTDGTNEVYVYGV
-455 VPGWGGASKQFA
+455 VPGWGGASKLFG

-481 HKASFTKEG
+481 HKASFTKDE
-490 YTLHQAGKAFYVSHE
+490 YTLHQASKAFYVSHE
-505 TPVVE
+505 TPADPEAPLGTYASNVKYTLGANAYDDGVATVNGTENVATIKLGSSSKIGSATVTLPKGTTSVSFYAVAWNGKTATLQFSIGGTVIGTQAVVGNAGATGSA
-510 EPGTLT
+510 PYTLT
-516 ALYTLDSSSIKGSNS
+516 VADTDKYSLTMAALE
-531 SYADN
+531 ADTEVTVTTVEAVRV
-536 CDIDVNGITWNVE
+536 ILFGIQ
-549 GNASINPWRIG
+549 
-560 GKSIEG
+560 
-566 IDRAVYSKTAFGKE
+566 
-580 VNEVV
+580 
-585 LTIGSITI
+585 
-593 TVNSCKLLYASSADF
+593 
-608 SDAKEV
+608 AK
-614 SFVAAA
+614 
-620 DSNIKIVPTEG
+620 
-631 KFPANSY
+631 
-638 YKFVFNVSNAADSN
+638 
-652 KYLHFS
+652 
-658 KVVFNGVE
+658 

>member
-21 VKDELAQLDEVQ
+21 VKAELAQLDEIQ

-41 PTEGGSCDVTITAT
+41 PVEGGSCDVTVTAVD
-55 GSWEITDIPEWLTVA
+55 SWEITNIPEWLTVA

-78 TVVKFSAEATS
+78 TVVTFSAEATS

-134 FKIKGTITAIEN
+134 FKIKGTITSIEN

-161 YIYGTLYEGAAKQF
+161 YIYGTLYEGAEKQF

-187 VEGPRGSYNG
+187 VEGPRGSYKG
-197 SPQLVN
+197 SPQLVK
-203 ATILEIEKSLIKVE
+203 ATILEIEKSLIKVD

-295 TYSAVTSFSQK
+295 TYSAVISFSQK

-320 EDGDTQYRITGYVSK
+320 VDGDTQYRITGYVSK
-335 VANTQ
+335 VANTK

-351 EVYVYGTNDFATSGI
+351 EVFVYGTNDFATSGI

-376 PKTSYKDAPQ
+376 PKTTSPSSAPQ

-404 GFKALAD
+404 GFKALEDNKEA
-411 DSETWYR
+411 WYR

-423 AESTEPNTKLDLE
+423 AKSTEDNTKWDLE
-436 TYGNL
+436 TYGNF

-455 VPGWGGASKQFA
+455 VPGWGGTKGQFG
-467 TLGVKLGDKLTIVC
+467 TLGVKEGDKLTIVC
-481 HKASFTKEG
+481 HKASYTKND
-490 YTLHQAGKAFYVSHE
+490 YTLHQAGSAFYVSHE
-505 TPVVE
+505 TPADPEAPLGTYASNVKYTLGANAYDDGVATVNGTENVATIKLGSSKNIGTATVTLPKGTTSVSFYAVAWNGKTATLQFSIGGTVIGTQAVVGNAGATGSA
-510 EPGTLT
+510 PYTLT
-516 ALYTLDSSSIKGSNS
+516 VADTDKYSLTMAALE
-531 SYADN
+531 ADTEVTVTTVEAVRV
-536 CDIDVNGITWNVE
+536 ILFGIQ
-549 GNASINPWRIG
+549 
-560 GKSIEG
+560 
-566 IDRAVYSKTAFGKE
+566 
-580 VNEVV
+580 
-585 LTIGSITI
+585 
-593 TVNSCKLLYASSADF
+593 
-608 SDAKEV
+608 AK
-614 SFVAAA
+614 
-620 DSNIKIVPTEG
+620 
-631 KFPANSY
+631 
-638 YKFVFNVSNAADSN
+638 
-652 KYLHFS
+652 
-658 KVVFNGVE
+658 

>member
-1 MKLKNLFLALAA
+1 MKLNRLFLTLAA
-13 FAATAVSC
+13 IAATAVSC

-41 PTEGGSCDVTITAT
+41 PTEGGSIDVTVTAT
-55 GSWEITDIPEWLTVA
+55 DSWEITNIPEWLTVA

-78 TVVKFSAEATS
+78 TVVTFSAEATS
-89 ATNES
+89 TTNES

-112 ADKVELPISTCA
+112 AEKIELPISTCA

-161 YIYGTLYEGAAKQF
+161 YIYGTLYEGAEKQF

-187 VEGPRGSYNG
+187 VEGPRGNYKG
-197 SPQLVN
+197 TPQLVN
-203 ATILEIEKSLIKVE
+203 ATILAIEKSLIKVE

-230 GILNVTLTVKGDGV
+230 GILTVTLTAKGDGV
-244 SVVIPDECKSWI
+244 EVVIPEENKSWI
-256 SVSGINVSG
+256 SVSGMNVSG
-265 TTAIVSLAIA
+265 TSAVVSFNIA
-275 ENPLGDRSAE
+275 ENAGGDRSSE
-285 LSFQTTKGGK
+285 LSFKTTKSGK
-295 TYSAVTSFSQK
+295 EYTAVTSFSQK

-320 EDGDTQYRITGYVSK
+320 ADGDTQYRITGYVSK

-340 YGNLYIKDYSG
+340 YGNLYIRDHSG
-351 EVYVYGTNDFATSGI
+351 EVFVYGTNDFASTGI

-376 PKTSYKDAPQ
+376 PKTSHNGPR

-391 LEKRIDVQDIDLA
+391 LENRIDVKDIDLA
-404 GFKALAD
+404 SFKALAD

-441 ALTDGTTEVYVYGV
+441 ALTDGTNEVYVYGV
-455 VPGWGGASKQFA
+455 VPGWGGASKLFG

-481 HKASFTKEG
+481 HKASFTKDE
-490 YTLHQAGKAFYVSHE
+490 YTLHQASKAFYVSHE
-505 TPVVE
+505 TPADPEAPLGTYASNVKYTLGANAYDDGVATVNGTENVATIKLGSAKNIGTATVTLPKGTTSVSFYAVAWNGKTATLQFSIGGTVIGTQAVVGNAGATGSG
-510 EPGTLT
+510 PYTLT
-516 ALYTLDSSSIKGSNS
+516 VADTDKYSLTMAALE
-531 SYADN
+531 ADTEVTVTTVEAVRV
-536 CDIDVNGITWNVE
+536 ILFGIQ
-549 GNASINPWRIG
+549 
-560 GKSIEG
+560 
-566 IDRAVYSKTAFGKE
+566 
-580 VNEVV
+580 
-585 LTIGSITI
+585 
-593 TVNSCKLLYASSADF
+593 
-608 SDAKEV
+608 AK
-614 SFVAAA
+614 
-620 DSNIKIVPTEG
+620 
-631 KFPANSY
+631 
-638 YKFVFNVSNAADSN
+638 
-652 KYLHFS
+652 
-658 KVVFNGVE
+658 